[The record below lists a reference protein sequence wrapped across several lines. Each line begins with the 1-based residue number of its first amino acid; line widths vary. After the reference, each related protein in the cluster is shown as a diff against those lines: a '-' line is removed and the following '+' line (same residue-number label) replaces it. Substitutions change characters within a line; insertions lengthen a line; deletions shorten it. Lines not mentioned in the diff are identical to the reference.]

1 MVGEKNGGDCKK
13 KDCWVGAVRGRAR
26 SARWWRVLGKGRLE
40 RGRIGRGSGK
50 GGRGSGKWREKT
62 KAVKTAFVG
71 CGRGRGVAWGRIG
84 RGVTSQTSHDR
95 FANR

>member
-1 MVGEKNGGDCKK
+1 MGGTVKKKGWRGGD
-13 KDCWVGAVRGRAR
+13 WGRAR

-71 CGRGRGVAWGRIG
+71 CVWGRGVAWGRIG
-84 RGVTSQTSHDR
+84 RGVTSQTSYDR